1 MLPRDLLFGSLETLL
16 PPPPRKHL
24 KATSGDG
31 NLPFTIE
38 QEYPA
43 EFISCEAHDT
53 GQDGNSCK
61 YSRLSTDCRQ
71 LNAICSDKES

>member
-16 PPPPRKHL
+16 PPRTHP
-24 KATSGDG
+24 KATSRDG
-31 NLPFTIE
+31 NPPFTIE

-43 EFISCEAHDT
+43 EFISGEAHDT

-71 LNAICSDKES
+71 LNAIFSDKES